1 MKASLY
7 LKDKIIEIF
16 IFLLTIIII
25 TLFFFAYKMP
35 ISLIIIT
42 IIIINVLFIT
52 CFMIDYHK
60 KKAFYDFYLLT
71 LNRLDQKYLILE
83 TLTKPSFYEGQILYD
98 SLYEINKSML
108 EKINSY
114 KENVNDF
121 KEYIETWI
129 HEVKIPIASM
139 ELMHF
144 NHQDKLSKSLKEEI
158 DRLDDYTEKVL
169 YYVRSENA
177 EKDYLIKKVNLNKII
192 HNVLIKNKNILLENK
207 IDVITDNK
215 SAFVFS
221 DAKWL
226 EFIINQILSNSI
238 KYHSKEN
245 PYIKIS
251 ITKEDNLVFLNIYD
265 NGIGISKKD
274 LPRIF
279 DKTFTGTNGHQNSK
293 STGMGLYIVKNLIN
307 KLGHQISITSK
318 EHGYT
323 KVTITFALNDYYHL

>member
-1 MKASLY
+1 
-7 LKDKIIEIF
+7 
-16 IFLLTIIII
+16 
-25 TLFFFAYKMP
+25 
-35 ISLIIIT
+35 
-42 IIIINVLFIT
+42 
-52 CFMIDYHK
+52 
-60 KKAFYDFYLLT
+60 
-71 LNRLDQKYLILE
+71 
-83 TLTKPSFYEGQILYD
+83 
-98 SLYEINKSML
+98 ML

-274 LPRIF
+274 LPRVF

-293 STGMGLYIVKNLIN
+293 STGMGLYIVKNLIS